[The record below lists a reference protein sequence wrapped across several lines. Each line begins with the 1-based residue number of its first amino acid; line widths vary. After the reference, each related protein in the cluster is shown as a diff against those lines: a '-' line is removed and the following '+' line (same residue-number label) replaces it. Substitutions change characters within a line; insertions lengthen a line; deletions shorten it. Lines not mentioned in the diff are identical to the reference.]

1 MFTDLVGST
10 AQRQRLGELQADQL
24 REAVDEIQIDVI
36 TTNGGALVK
45 HTGDG
50 VMATFGSVTAALGSA
65 AGIQI
70 ELARLNE
77 TLQEPM
83 LLRVGVAAG
92 EVTSDVGDF
101 FGMQVV
107 VAARLCDKCATGDVL
122 VADLVRQLVEG
133 DTSLDLR
140 DPAEYDLKGI
150 DGTQTAWRL
159 HWEATSSP
167 AELPGGLR
175 RDTRFAFV
183 GRDRE
188 VERLVR
194 ALEAGA
200 RGRATCGARRR
211 STWRRQDPAGR

>member
-1 MFTDLVGST
+1 VFTDLVGST

-101 FGMQVV
+101 FGMQLV

-133 DTSLDLR
+133 DTSIDLR

-150 DGTQTAWRL
+150 DGAQTA
-159 HWEATSSP
+159 
-167 AELPGGLR
+167 
-175 RDTRFAFV
+175 
-183 GRDRE
+183 
-188 VERLVR
+188 
-194 ALEAGA
+194 
-200 RGRATCGARRR
+200 
-211 STWRRQDPAGR
+211 